1 MIRKLRWKVIG
12 IIMAMAAVLL
22 AAVFSS
28 MYVAAEQNYRRRS
41 EEAIR
46 TALMAEMP
54 DGAGRAGEPGKGGPG
69 AEKTQQPE
77 DRHILESALSQT
89 GNGQVQESV
98 PLQPENGQISERVP
112 MPMEDGQMLER
123 KLQQPGDGQ
132 MAESAPSQPEKGAMS
147 ETTTHAD
154 QAILVLKR
162 EADGTIREI
171 HNTTIHQTETEYES
185 LIAAAEAHGGDRGE
199 LKNEKLRYQCRR
211 NGENGTVCYV
221 FADMYEEM
229 RALSEQIVHSICIG
243 AAALVLF
250 FLAALWF
257 SRWAVRPVEE
267 AWKREQQFVADASH
281 ELKTPLTVI
290 LANAEMVLRDMT
302 KNENMAA
309 AGIASVNREAKKQ
322 TQKEPTE
329 REDAGRTK
337 AGKNVERMHFI
348 KEEAERMKQL
358 TEALLSLARSD
369 AGTVVLEKTEV
380 LFSELAEFQA
390 ASFEP
395 VLFEAG
401 KMLQTEIEEGIK
413 IQGDEKKLRQLL
425 EILLDNAGKYSVPGS
440 KIRISLK
447 RNGEKGV
454 CLCVENETENLT
466 EEMCRHL
473 FDRFYRADTSR
484 GSVPGYGL
492 GLSIAQSIVKE
503 HGGTIEAVCRDGK
516 MEIRV
521 EI

>member
-22 AAVFSS
+22 VAVFSS

-54 DGAGRAGEPGKGGPG
+54 DGAGRPGEPGKDGPG
-69 AEKTQQPE
+69 AEMP
-77 DRHILESALSQT
+77 
-89 GNGQVQESV
+89 
-98 PLQPENGQISERVP
+98 PQPENGQISESAP
-112 MPMEDGQMLER
+112 PQMEDGQMPESVPT
-123 KLQQPGDGQ
+123 QPGEGQ
-132 MAESAPSQPEKGAMS
+132 IVESAPSQPGNGAGMMP
-147 ETTTHAD
+147 EATDHVD

-162 EADGTIREI
+162 ESDGTIREI
-171 HNTTIHQTETEYES
+171 RNTTIHQTETEYES

-257 SRWAVRPVEE
+257 SRWAVRPLEE
-267 AWKREQQFVADASH
+267 AWMREQQFVADASH

-290 LANAEMVLRDMT
+290 LANTEMVLRDMP
-302 KNENMAA
+302 K
-309 AGIASVNREAKKQ
+309 S
-322 TQKEPTE
+322 
-329 REDAGRTK
+329 GR
-337 AGKNVERMHFI
+337 NVERMHFI
-348 KEEAERMKQL
+348 KEEAERMKKL

-369 AGTVVLEKTEV
+369 AGSATLEKTEV
-380 LFSELAEFQA
+380 SLSELAEFQA

-401 KMLQTEIEEGIK
+401 KILRTEIEEDIK
-413 IQGDEKKLRQLL
+413 VQGDEKKLRQLL
-425 EILLDNAGKYSVPGS
+425 EILLDNAGKYSLPGS
-440 KIRISLK
+440 EIRLSLK
-447 RNGEKGV
+447 ENGEKAV
-454 CLCVENETENLT
+454 CLCVENEAENLT

-473 FDRFYRADTSR
+473 FDRFYRVDASR
-484 GSVPGYGL
+484 GTVPGYGL

-516 MEIRV
+516 MEMRV
-521 EI
+521 RL

>member
-22 AAVFSS
+22 VAVFSS

-46 TALMAEMP
+46 TALMEEMP
-54 DGAGRAGEPGKGGPG
+54 DGAGRPGEPGKDGPG
-69 AEKTQQPE
+69 VEMPP
-77 DRHILESALSQT
+77 QT
-89 GNGQVQESV
+89 
-98 PLQPENGQISERVP
+98 ENGQISESAP
-112 MPMEDGQMLER
+112 PQMEDGQMPESAPT
-123 KLQQPGDGQ
+123 QPGEGQ
-132 MAESAPSQPEKGAMS
+132 IVESAPSQPGNGAGKMP
-147 ETTTHAD
+147 EATDHVD

-162 EADGTIREI
+162 ESDGTIREI
-171 HNTTIHQTETEYES
+171 RNTTIHQTETEYES

-211 NGENGTVCYV
+211 NGENDTVCYV

-229 RALSEQIVHSICIG
+229 RALSEQIVHSSCIG

-290 LANAEMVLRDMT
+290 LANTEMVLRDMP
-302 KNENMAA
+302 K
-309 AGIASVNREAKKQ
+309 S
-322 TQKEPTE
+322 
-329 REDAGRTK
+329 
-337 AGKNVERMHFI
+337 GKNVERMHFI
-348 KEEAERMKQL
+348 KEEAERMKKL

-369 AGTVVLEKTEV
+369 AGTVTLEKTEV
-380 LFSELAEFQA
+380 SLSELAEFQA

-401 KMLQTEIEEGIK
+401 KILQT
-413 IQGDEKKLRQLL
+413 
-425 EILLDNAGKYSVPGS
+425 
-440 KIRISLK
+440 
-447 RNGEKGV
+447 
-454 CLCVENETENLT
+454 
-466 EEMCRHL
+466 
-473 FDRFYRADTSR
+473 
-484 GSVPGYGL
+484 
-492 GLSIAQSIVKE
+492 
-503 HGGTIEAVCRDGK
+503 
-516 MEIRV
+516 
-521 EI
+521 

>member
-12 IIMAMAAVLL
+12 IITAMAAMLL
-22 AAVFSS
+22 VAVFSS

-54 DGAGRAGEPGKGGPG
+54 DGAGRPGEPGKDGPG
-69 AEKTQQPE
+69 AEMP
-77 DRHILESALSQT
+77 
-89 GNGQVQESV
+89 
-98 PLQPENGQISERVP
+98 PQPENGQSSESAP
-112 MPMEDGQMLER
+112 PQMEDGQMPESAPT
-123 KLQQPGDGQ
+123 QPGEGQ
-132 MAESAPSQPEKGAMS
+132 IVESAPSQPGNGAGAMP
-147 ETTTHAD
+147 EATDHVD

-171 HNTTIHQTETEYES
+171 RNTTIHQTETEYES

-199 LKNEKLRYQCRR
+199 LKNEKLRYQSRR

-257 SRWAVRPVEE
+257 SRWAVHPVEE

-290 LANAEMVLRDMT
+290 LANTEMVLRDMP
-302 KNENMAA
+302 K
-309 AGIASVNREAKKQ
+309 S
-322 TQKEPTE
+322 
-329 REDAGRTK
+329 GR
-337 AGKNVERMHFI
+337 NVERMHFI
-348 KEEAERMKQL
+348 KEEAERMKKL

-369 AGTVVLEKTEV
+369 AGTVILEKTEV
-380 LFSELAEFQA
+380 SLSELAEFQA
-390 ASFEP
+390 AFFEP

-401 KMLQTEIEEGIK
+401 KILQTEIEEDIK
-413 IQGDEKKLRQLL
+413 VQGDEKKLRQLL
-425 EILLDNAGKYSVPGS
+425 EILLDNAGKYSLPGS
-440 KIRISLK
+440 EIRLSLK
-447 RNGEKGV
+447 RNGEKAV
-454 CLCVENETENLT
+454 CLCVENEAENLT

-473 FDRFYRADTSR
+473 FDRFYRVDTSR
-484 GSVPGYGL
+484 GTVPGYGL

-503 HGGTIEAVCRDGK
+503 HAGTIEAVCREGK
-516 MEIRV
+516 MEMRV
-521 EI
+521 KFN

>member
-1 MIRKLRWKVIG
+1 MIWKLRWKVIG

-22 AAVFSS
+22 VAVFSS

-46 TALMAEMP
+46 TALMSEMP
-54 DGAGRAGEPGKGGPG
+54 DGAGRPGEPGKDGRG
-69 AEKTQQPE
+69 AEMPPQPGN
-77 DRHILESALSQT
+77 DQMPESAPT
-89 GNGQVQESV
+89 
-98 PLQPENGQISERVP
+98 
-112 MPMEDGQMLER
+112 
-123 KLQQPGDGQ
+123 QPGERQ
-132 MAESAPSQPEKGAMS
+132 IVKSAPSQPENGARPEVMDQS
-147 ETTTHAD
+147 D

-185 LIAAAEAHGGDRGE
+185 LIAAAEAHDGDRGE

-211 NGENGTVCYV
+211 DGENGTVCYV

-229 RALSEQIVHSICIG
+229 RALSKQIVYSICIG

-250 FLAALWF
+250 FLAAFWF

-267 AWKREQQFVADASH
+267 AWKREQQFVADVSH

-290 LANAEMVLRDMT
+290 LANTEMVLRDMAKHDET
-302 KNENMAA
+302 MKSEMAA
-309 AGIASVNREAKKQ
+309 AGENISVNQKTEKWVQNEQDERQGAGQ
-322 TQKEPTE
+322 TES
-329 REDAGRTK
+329 
-337 AGKNVERMHFI
+337 GKNLERMHFI
-348 KEEAERMKQL
+348 KEEAERMKKL

-369 AGTVVLEKTEV
+369 AGTVILEKTEV
-380 LFSELAEFQA
+380 SLSELAEFQA

-401 KMLQTEIEEGIK
+401 KILRTEIEEDIK
-413 IQGDEKKLRQLL
+413 VQGDEKKLRQLL
-425 EILLDNAGKYSVPGS
+425 EILLDNAGKYSLPGS
-440 KIRISLK
+440 EIRLSLK
-447 RNGEKGV
+447 RNGEKEI
-454 CLCVENETENLT
+454 CLCVENKAENLT

-473 FDRFYRADTSR
+473 FDRFYRADASR
-484 GSVPGYGL
+484 GTVPGYGL

-503 HGGTIEAVCRDGK
+503 HGGTMEAVCRDGK
-516 MEIRV
+516 MEMRV
-521 EI
+521 RL

>member
-12 IIMAMAAVLL
+12 IIMAMAAALL

-54 DGAGRAGEPGKGGPG
+54 DRAGRGGEQRENEPRDETPPQPAKG
-69 AEKTQQPE
+69 QVPE
-77 DRHILESALSQT
+77 DAA
-89 GNGQVQESV
+89 
-98 PLQPENGQISERVP
+98 LQPENGQISESVP
-112 MPMEDGQMLER
+112 PQSGN
-123 KLQQPGDGQ
+123 GDGQ
-132 MAESAPSQPEKGAMS
+132 IAKNAPLQSTNGLTPETPKQS
-147 ETTTHAD
+147 E

-171 HNTTIHQTETEYES
+171 RNSTIHQTKAEYEN
-185 LIAAAEAHGGDRGE
+185 LIAAAEVQGSDRGE
-199 LKNEKLRYQCRR
+199 LKSEKLRYQYSR
-211 NGENGTVCYV
+211 NGENGSTCYV

-229 RALSEQIVHSICIG
+229 RALSEQILHSFCIG

-250 FLAALWF
+250 FMAALWF

-290 LANAEMVLRDMT
+290 LANTEMILRDMT
-302 KNENMAA
+302 K
-309 AGIASVNREAKKQ
+309 S
-322 TQKEPTE
+322 
-329 REDAGRTK
+329 
-337 AGKNVERMHFI
+337 GKNMERMHFI
-348 KEEAERMKQL
+348 KEEAERMKKL

-369 AGTVVLEKTEV
+369 AGTIMLEKTEV
-380 LFSELAEFQA
+380 SLSELAELQA

-401 KMLQTEIEEGIK
+401 KIFQTEIEAGIK
-413 IQGDEKKLRQLL
+413 VQGDEKKLRQLL
-425 EILLDNAGKYSVPGS
+425 EILLDNAGKYSIPGS
-440 KIRISLK
+440 EIRLSLK
-447 RNGEKGV
+447 QNGEKGA
-454 CLCVENETENLT
+454 CLCVENEAEKLT
-466 EEMCRHL
+466 EEVCHHL
-473 FDRFYRADTSR
+473 FDRFYRVDASR

-516 MEIRV
+516 MEMRV
-521 EI
+521 EILRGSSETSTQSRC

>member
-22 AAVFSS
+22 VAVFSS

-54 DGAGRAGEPGKGGPG
+54 DGAGRPGEPGKDGPG
-69 AEKTQQPE
+69 VEMPP
-77 DRHILESALSQT
+77 QT
-89 GNGQVQESV
+89 
-98 PLQPENGQISERVP
+98 ENGQISESALP
-112 MPMEDGQMLER
+112 QMEDGQMPESAPT
-123 KLQQPGDGQ
+123 QPGEGQ
-132 MAESAPSQPEKGAMS
+132 IVESAPSQPGNGAGKMP
-147 ETTTHAD
+147 EATDHVD

-162 EADGTIREI
+162 ESDGTIREI
-171 HNTTIHQTETEYES
+171 RNTTIYQTETEYES

-211 NGENGTVCYV
+211 NGENDTVCYV

-290 LANAEMVLRDMT
+290 LVNTEMVLRDMP
-302 KNENMAA
+302 K
-309 AGIASVNREAKKQ
+309 S
-322 TQKEPTE
+322 
-329 REDAGRTK
+329 
-337 AGKNVERMHFI
+337 GKNVERMHFI
-348 KEEAERMKQL
+348 KEEAERMKKL

-369 AGTVVLEKTEV
+369 AGTVTLEKTEV
-380 LFSELAEFQA
+380 SLSELAEFQA

-401 KMLQTEIEEGIK
+401 KILQTEIEEDIK
-413 IQGDEKKLRQLL
+413 VQGDEKKLRQLL
-425 EILLDNAGKYSVPGS
+425 EILLDNAGKYSLPGS
-440 KIRISLK
+440 EIWLSLK
-447 RNGEKGV
+447 RNGERAV
-454 CLCVENETENLT
+454 CLCVENEAENLT

-473 FDRFYRADTSR
+473 FDRFYRVDASR
-484 GSVPGYGL
+484 GTVPGYGL

-503 HGGTIEAVCRDGK
+503 HGGTIEAVCREGK
-516 MEIRV
+516 MEMRV
-521 EI
+521 KFN

>member
-22 AAVFSS
+22 VAVFSS

-54 DGAGRAGEPGKGGPG
+54 DGAGRPGEPGKDGPG
-69 AEKTQQPE
+69 VEMPP
-77 DRHILESALSQT
+77 QT
-89 GNGQVQESV
+89 
-98 PLQPENGQISERVP
+98 ENGQISESAP
-112 MPMEDGQMLER
+112 PQMEDGQMPESAPT
-123 KLQQPGDGQ
+123 QPGEGQ
-132 MAESAPSQPEKGAMS
+132 IVESAPSQPGNGAGKMP
-147 ETTTHAD
+147 EATDHVD

-162 EADGTIREI
+162 ESDGTIREI
-171 HNTTIHQTETEYES
+171 RNTTIYQTETEYES

-211 NGENGTVCYV
+211 NGENDTVCYV

-290 LANAEMVLRDMT
+290 LANTEMVLRDMP
-302 KNENMAA
+302 K
-309 AGIASVNREAKKQ
+309 S
-322 TQKEPTE
+322 
-329 REDAGRTK
+329 
-337 AGKNVERMHFI
+337 GKNVERMHFI
-348 KEEAERMKQL
+348 KEEAERMKKL

-369 AGTVVLEKTEV
+369 AGTVTLEKTEV
-380 LFSELAEFQA
+380 SLSELAEFQA

-401 KMLQTEIEEGIK
+401 KILQTEIEEDIK
-413 IQGDEKKLRQLL
+413 VQGDEKKLRQLL
-425 EILLDNAGKYSVPGS
+425 EILLDNAGKYSLPGS
-440 KIRISLK
+440 EIWLSLK
-447 RNGEKGV
+447 RNGERAV
-454 CLCVENETENLT
+454 CLCVENEAENLT

-473 FDRFYRADTSR
+473 FDRFYRVDASR
-484 GSVPGYGL
+484 GTVPGYGL

-503 HGGTIEAVCRDGK
+503 HGGTIEAVCREGK
-516 MEIRV
+516 MEMRV
-521 EI
+521 KFN

>member
-22 AAVFSS
+22 VAVFSS

-54 DGAGRAGEPGKGGPG
+54 GGAGRPGEPGKDGPG
-69 AEKTQQPE
+69 AEVPQQP
-77 DRHILESALSQT
+77 A
-89 GNGQVQESV
+89 NGQVPENAL
-98 PLQPENGQISERVP
+98 PQPENGV
-112 MPMEDGQMLER
+112 MPEATDHVDR
-123 KLQQPGDGQ
+123 
-132 MAESAPSQPEKGAMS
+132 
-147 ETTTHAD
+147 
-154 QAILVLKR
+154 AILVLKR
-162 EADGTIREI
+162 ESDGTIREI
-171 HNTTIHQTETEYES
+171 RNTTIHQTETEYES

-250 FLAALWF
+250 FLAAFWF

-267 AWKREQQFVADASH
+267 AWRREQQFVADASH

-290 LANAEMVLRDMT
+290 LANAEMVLRDMP
-302 KNENMAA
+302 K
-309 AGIASVNREAKKQ
+309 S
-322 TQKEPTE
+322 
-329 REDAGRTK
+329 GR
-337 AGKNVERMHFI
+337 NVERMHFI
-348 KEEAERMKQL
+348 KEEAERMKKL

-369 AGTVVLEKTEV
+369 AGTVRLEKTEV
-380 LFSELAEFQA
+380 SLSELAEFQA

-395 VLFEAG
+395 VLFETG
-401 KMLQTEIEEGIK
+401 KMLQTEIEENVRV
-413 IQGDEKKLRQLL
+413 QGDEKKLRQLL
-425 EILLDNAGKYSVPGS
+425 EILLDNAGKYSPPDS
-440 KIRISLK
+440 EIRISLK
-447 RNGEKGV
+447 RNGEKAI
-454 CLCVENETENLT
+454 CLCVENEAENLT
-466 EEMCRHL
+466 EEMCCHL
-473 FDRFYRADTSR
+473 FDRFYRADASR
-484 GSVPGYGL
+484 GTVPGYGL

-503 HGGTIEAVCRDGK
+503 HGGMIEAVCREGK
-516 MEIRV
+516 MEMRV
-521 EI
+521 EIWL